1 VRTLFQIFLYIA
13 LLAAPLLAASLW
25 LDAHGETAT
34 ATVTGKREEI
44 QVANQPTGG
53 WYSRRY
59 LVVDFPRL
67 AASGLQAS
75 VRVDSVE
82 FHSYRPGDRVDI
94 RYFPCCPIFAR
105 LAGHTTRQVTWEA
118 AREVGSDPVLDW
130 MVFGVVALVVV
141 AQVSSVLVVATGVVW
156 LAAAAL
162 FLFPQRPPRVA
173 TGTEVTARVAGLW
186 RVTESPTRTRHR
198 SRSSSHPERL
208 TVPYQVV
215 QLRFVPA
222 GAADSVIAVDEVDAG
237 SVPSLAPGAEVRV
250 RYQSA
255 APREAM
261 LVDGTRTFRQR
272 NRFHFLFPALGLS
285 GISVAMGLA
294 WRLRGRRKAAAT

>member
-1 VRTLFQIFLYIA
+1 MRSLFRIFLYVA
-13 LLAAPLLAASLW
+13 LLAVPLLAASLW

-44 QVANQPTGG
+44 HVDNEPTGG
-53 WYSRRY
+53 WSSRRF

-82 FHSYRPGDRVDI
+82 FQSYHAGDRVSI

-105 LAGHTTRQVTWEA
+105 LAGRTTRQVTWEA
-118 AREVGSDPVLDW
+118 VREFGSSPLLDW
-130 MVFGVVALVVV
+130 VIVGTVALVLA
-141 AQVSSVLVVATGVVW
+141 AQVSSVLVAGVGAVW
-156 LAAAAL
+156 LAAGVL
-162 FLFPQRPPRVA
+162 FLFPVRPPRVA
-173 TGTEVTARVAGLW
+173 EGTKATARVAGISE
-186 RVTESPTRTRHR
+186 VTESPPRSSRR

-208 TVPYQVV
+208 RVPYQVV

-222 GAADSVIAVDEVDAG
+222 GGSDSVLAVDEVDAG
-237 SVPSLAPGAEVRV
+237 SVPSLGPGVELPI
-250 RYQSA
+250 RYQPA

-272 NRFHFLFPALGLS
+272 NRFHFVLPTLGLPAI
-285 GISVAMGLA
+285 GVAAGLA
-294 WRLRGRRKAAAT
+294 WRIRGRRKAAAT